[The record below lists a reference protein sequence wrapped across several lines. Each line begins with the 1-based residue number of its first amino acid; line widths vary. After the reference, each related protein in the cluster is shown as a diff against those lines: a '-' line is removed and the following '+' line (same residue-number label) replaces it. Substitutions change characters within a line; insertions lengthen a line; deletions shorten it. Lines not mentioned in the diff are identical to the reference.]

1 MNVEIGTGAADSGAT
16 LPVMGKDTWRRW
28 LELDWIQQNRDKIS
42 YRTCAERLNGTKLDA
57 ERAMEAQALRS
68 AASRHTLRAEAD
80 RAIQELQQQQAE
92 MNAAANISISQES
105 YSNHAQ
111 SCQLQEALRQSAL
124 LEQQCRQL
132 VAQRDEAEA
141 LHRAHYDELQTAKRE
156 HQQQRMHMEAAMAT
170 QRQEFHHLQQQSF
183 MAQAMAKRRA

>member
-68 AASRHTLRAEAD
+68 AESRHTLRAEAD

-111 SCQLQEALRQSAL
+111 SCQLQEALRTVISQLGSAGRWDVVCIQEGHWRDTLGDGRPARPSTRGLPARRRWRFTRQDL
-124 LEQQCRQL
+124 LLLPSGGC
-132 VAQRDEAEA
+132 
-141 LHRAHYDELQTAKRE
+141 
-156 HQQQRMHMEAAMAT
+156 
-170 QRQEFHHLQQQSF
+170 
-183 MAQAMAKRRA
+183 